1 MEWKYQ
7 VGHRFEGRLDETGA
21 GVDVVVDAQLP
32 EDATKGWVPSYALS
46 IRQKENDVVVGHIS
60 LRIGYTDSLVKYGGH
75 VGYSVDE
82 AHRGHHY
89 AARGCRLVK
98 EMFREHGMDVVWITA
113 NPDNW
118 PSRRTCE
125 ILGCEF
131 IEIVDLEPGNE
142 MYARGERQKCRY
154 RWIIY

>member
-1 MEWKYQ
+1 MNWKFA
-7 VGHRFEGRLDETGA
+7 VGHRFVGQD
-21 GVDVVVDAQLP
+21 VDVVIQARHNTDIAR
-32 EDATKGWVPSYALS
+32 GWVPYYDLS
-46 IRQKENDVVVGHIS
+46 IRQKGTDIHIGGIS
-60 LRIGYTDSLVKYGGH
+60 ARIGYTDDLVKYGGQ
-75 VGYSVDE
+75 VGYGVDE

-89 AARGCRLVK
+89 AAKGCELIK
-98 EMFREHGMDVVWITA
+98 PIFEAHGMDVVWITN

-131 IEIVDLEPGNE
+131 VEIVHLEPGND
-142 MYARGERQKCRY
+142 MYERGERQKCRY